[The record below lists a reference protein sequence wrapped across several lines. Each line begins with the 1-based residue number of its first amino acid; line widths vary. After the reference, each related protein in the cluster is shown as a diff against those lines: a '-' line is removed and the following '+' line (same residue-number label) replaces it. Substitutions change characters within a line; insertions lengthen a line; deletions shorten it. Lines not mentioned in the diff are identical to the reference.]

1 MSFKIIIKITMECEN
16 SSFLKAVASEVGDG
30 GEKEEMG
37 KRLYLLILCNSHLFS
52 QFVCITSI
60 NLAICKEIK
69 YSIKLL
75 GEYSIESIC
84 SRLLLATW

>member
-1 MSFKIIIKITMECEN
+1 MSFKIIIKITMECGN

-30 GEKEEMG
+30 REKEEMG
-37 KRLYLLILCNSHLFS
+37 KSLYLFILCNSHLFS
-52 QFVCITSI
+52 QYVCITNR
-60 NLAICKEIK
+60 NLAICKEIN